1 MNLWIDIWG
10 RRVDRMI
17 VDKLMVT
24 IWRRWMD
31 GERDRLKMDE

>member
-17 VDKLMVT
+17 VDKLMMT

-31 GERDRLKMDE
+31 GEID